1 MLHSYNVMA
10 YHKVKYLINL
20 NGTKMKNE
28 QMSEEMN

>member
-1 MLHSYNVMA
+1 MLYSYNVMA
-10 YHKVKYLINL
+10 HHKVKYLINL